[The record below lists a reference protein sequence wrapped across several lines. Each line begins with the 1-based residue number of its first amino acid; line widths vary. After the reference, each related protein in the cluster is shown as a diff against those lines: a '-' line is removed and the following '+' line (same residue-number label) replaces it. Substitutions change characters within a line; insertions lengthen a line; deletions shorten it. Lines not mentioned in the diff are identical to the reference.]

1 MEFRSLLL
9 RDEILFFF
17 KQKTAYE
24 MRISDWSSDVC
35 SSDLGPFAIDFHD
48 TFEAFLPR
56 ATITM
61 RGRDAVTFGATV
73 GRGYNAGGAGFSF
86 EFPFP
91 SFVYEKETVTNYE
104 GFVRASTLA
113 GRLRINANIFFN
125 DYRGLQL
132 PFDVNPDPVIGSF
145 VIRNAERATTYGAEV
160 EARFKALK
168 GLELFANAGLLATKV
183 NRYDDPT
190 VQGNDLPRSPAFT
203 LNTGFVGTPVVGLD
217 ISFDIRFTDSYYSD
231 VFKDAR
237 AKTDPY
243 VLANAQISY
252 RTGAARIFAAVTNL
266 FNTTDVQSLV
276 PGATRA
282 EDIATIS
289 RPRRFTAGIEV
300 GF

>member
-1 MEFRSLLL
+1 MF
-9 RDEILFFF
+9 IVFFF
-17 KQKTAYE
+17 FFFTQKTAYDL
-24 MRISDWSSDVC
+24 RISDWSSDVC
-35 SSDLGPFAIDFHD
+35 SSDL
-48 TFEAFLPR
+48 
-56 ATITM
+56 
-61 RGRDAVTFGATV
+61 
-73 GRGYNAGGAGFSF
+73 
-86 EFPFP
+86 
-91 SFVYEKETVTNYE
+91 
-104 GFVRASTLA
+104 
-113 GRLRINANIFFN
+113 
-125 DYRGLQL
+125 
-132 PFDVNPDPVIGSF
+132 
-145 VIRNAERATTYGAEV
+145 
-160 EARFKALK
+160 
-168 GLELFANAGLLATKV
+168 LLATKV

-289 RPRRFTAGIEV
+289 RPRRFTAGLEEI
-300 GF
+300 GRAHGLNSSH